1 MFILIFEW
9 YGALIFAVFYMH
21 INFTNFLS
29 ILPWIGQTSKYF
41 LCNNHQDSLSA
52 SIMHDNFVIHINVAV
67 CKDIN
72 YQEDIIWVILC
83 QILCTLITVVECE
96 LQSCLEAFCVYLFLR
111 SIWSDLKIELQNDHA
126 GFHRSDIPLLSVV
139 SGKGY
144 LSFSTKFGLALHI
157 FLQLRKLFPFHMIK
171 KLFELT

>member
-29 ILPWIGQTSKYF
+29 ILPWIGQASKYF

-83 QILCTLITVVECE
+83 QILCTLIAVVECE
-96 LQSCLEAFCVYLFLR
+96 LLSCLEAFCVYLFLR
-111 SIWSDLKIELQNDHA
+111 TIWLNYKMTMLVFRHPIA
-126 GFHRSDIPLLSVV
+126 FCGV
-139 SGKGY
+139 GKRVFIIFKKVW
-144 LSFSTKFGLALHI
+144 FSTSY
-157 FLQLRKLFPFHMIK
+157 FLQLRKLFPFHMIE

>member
-29 ILPWIGQTSKYF
+29 ILPWIGQASKYF

-96 LQSCLEAFCVYLFLR
+96 LLSCLEAFCVYLFLR
-111 SIWSDLKIELQNDHA
+111 TIWLNYKMTMLR
-126 GFHRSDIPLLSVV
+126 FSDIPLLSVV

-144 LSFSTKFGLALHI
+144 LSFSRKFGLALHI
-157 FLQLRKLFPFHMIK
+157 FYNWENYSLFIW
-171 KLFELT
+171 

>member
-29 ILPWIGQTSKYF
+29 ILPWIGQASKYF
-41 LCNNHQDSLSA
+41 LCNNNQDSLSA

-72 YQEDIIWVILC
+72 YQEDIIWVVLC

-96 LQSCLEAFCVYLFLR
+96 LQSCLKAFCVYLFLR
-111 SIWSDLKIELQNDHA
+111 TIWSDLKIELQNDHA
-126 GFHRSDIPLLSVV
+126 AGFQTSHCFLWCKE
-139 SGKGY
+139 KGIY
-144 LSFSTKFGLALHI
+144 HFQESLV
-157 FLQLRKLFPFHMIK
+157 
-171 KLFELT
+171 

>member
-29 ILPWIGQTSKYF
+29 ILPWIGQASKYF
-41 LCNNHQDSLSA
+41 LCNNNQDLLSA
-52 SIMHDNFVIHINVAV
+52 SIMHDNCVIHINVAV

-96 LQSCLEAFCVYLFLR
+96 LLSCLEAFCVLSVFKDHM
-111 SIWSDLKIELQNDHA
+111 IWPRNWITKWPCW
-126 GFHRSDIPLLSVV
+126 FSDIPLLSVV

-144 LSFSTKFGLALHI
+144 LSF
-157 FLQLRKLFPFHMIK
+157 
-171 KLFELT
+171 

>member
-111 SIWSDLKIELQNDHA
+111 TIWLNYKMTMLR
-126 GFHRSDIPLLSVV
+126 FSDIPLLSVV

-144 LSFSTKFGLALHI
+144 LSFLRKFGLALHI
-157 FLQLRKLFPFHMIK
+157 FYNWENYSLFIW
-171 KLFELT
+171 

>member
-29 ILPWIGQTSKYF
+29 ILPWIGQASKYF

-72 YQEDIIWVILC
+72 YQEDIIWVVLC

-96 LQSCLEAFCVYLFLR
+96 LLSCLEAFCVILLLKT
-111 SIWSDLKIELQNDHA
+111 IWSDLKIQFA
-126 GFHRSDIPLLSVV
+126 KWPCWFSDSPLLSVV

-144 LSFSTKFGLALHI
+144 LSFSRKFGLALHI
-157 FLQLRKLFPFHMIK
+157 FYNWENYSLFI
-171 KLFELT
+171 

>member
-29 ILPWIGQTSKYF
+29 ILPWIGQASKYF

-83 QILCTLITVVECE
+83 QILCTLIVVVECE

-111 SIWSDLKIELQNDHA
+111 SIMIWPKNWITKWPCW
-126 GFHRSDIPLLSVV
+126 FSDIPLLSVV
-139 SGKGY
+139 SCRERVFIIFKKVW
-144 LSFSTKFGLALHI
+144 FSTS
-157 FLQLRKLFPFHMIK
+157 
-171 KLFELT
+171 

>member
-29 ILPWIGQTSKYF
+29 ILPWIGQASKYF
-41 LCNNHQDSLSA
+41 LCNNNQDSLSA

-67 CKDIN
+67 CKNIN
-72 YQEDIIWVILC
+72 YQEDIMSDFVSDFVHINYCCGVWIAIMLGSFLCLSVFKDHMIWPRNW
-83 QILCTLITVVECE
+83 ITKWPCW
-96 LQSCLEAFCVYLFLR
+96 F
-111 SIWSDLKIELQNDHA
+111 
-126 GFHRSDIPLLSVV
+126 SDIPLLSVV

-144 LSFSTKFGLALHI
+144 LSF
-157 FLQLRKLFPFHMIK
+157 
-171 KLFELT
+171 

>member
-1 MFILIFEW
+1 MCLYWSLNGMVHWFLLSFICI
-9 YGALIFAVFYMH
+9 I

-29 ILPWIGQTSKYF
+29 ILPWIGQASKYF

-96 LQSCLEAFCVYLFLR
+96 LQSCLKAFCVYLFLR
-111 SIWSDLKIELQNDHA
+111 TIWSDLKIELQNDHA
-126 GFHRSDIPLLSVV
+126 GFQTSHCFLWCQEKDIYHFQRSLV
-139 SGKGY
+139 
-144 LSFSTKFGLALHI
+144 
-157 FLQLRKLFPFHMIK
+157 
-171 KLFELT
+171 

>member
-41 LCNNHQDSLSA
+41 LCNNNPRFA
-52 SIMHDNFVIHINVAV
+52 FCFDNAWQFCDPYQCCCVLI
-67 CKDIN
+67 KDIN

-111 SIWSDLKIELQNDHA
+111 TIWSDLKIELQNDHA
-126 GFHRSDIPLLSVV
+126 AGFQTSHCFLWCRE
-139 SGKGY
+139 KGIY
-144 LSFSTKFGLALHI
+144 HFQESLV
-157 FLQLRKLFPFHMIK
+157 
-171 KLFELT
+171 